1 MSTAEIVRRA
11 VAEALRMVAAGDVP
25 APVPAAAV
33 APDLREKRLK
43 ALEKARAAKAAKAAQ
58 ATPPAAK
65 PKPAAKAAKASADRE
80 TFTGHG
86 ASIEGF
92 AGVTKRGRKFA
103 GIRVSDAY
111 GRSIMLNKEEFMRLA
126 RVLRSE
132 ACKDVQA
139 FIELHSA

>member
-11 VAEALRMVAAGDVP
+11 VAEALKMVAAGDVP
-25 APVPAAAV
+25 AAVAAASV

-43 ALEKARAAKAAKAAQ
+43 ALEKARAAKAAKASS
-58 ATPPAAK
+58 
-65 PKPAAKAAKASADRE
+65 PKPTPAKAAPAPVQSSGVKDTE

-92 AGVTKRGRKFA
+92 SGVNKRGRKYA

-111 GRSIMLNKEEFMRLA
+111 GRSIVLNKEEFMRLA

-139 FIELHSA
+139 FIELHS